1 MSNKASDLRSP
12 LTEFLSSVESA
23 RLANEPGIVI
33 WEQSY
38 LGHLNLRGDPSDIDF
53 LKAVE
58 SVIGFTL
65 PLKPNTI
72 ADNDQ
77 FTVFWLGPN
86 EWLLITPP
94 KLGKKIEGEMNRV
107 FQDIFASITDIS
119 GGQTIITIGGDKARN
134 VLAKGCT
141 LDLHPNLFN
150 SSQCAQTLISKVN
163 VIIRYSDSTASFDL
177 IVRRSFADYLGTWLY
192 DASLEYGIST
202 IDN

>member
-12 LTEFLSSVESA
+12 LTEFMSSVESA
-23 RLANEPGIVI
+23 NLANESGIVI

-38 LGHLNLRGDPSDIDF
+38 LGHLNLRGDPYDIDF

-58 SVIGFTL
+58 SVIGFAL
-65 PLKPNTI
+65 PLKSNTI

-86 EWLLITPP
+86 EWLLITPQN
-94 KLGKKIEGEMNRV
+94 LEKKIEEEMNRE
-107 FQDIFASITDIS
+107 FQGIFASITDIS
-119 GGQTIITIGGDKARN
+119 GGQTIITVGGDNARN

-141 LDLHPNLFN
+141 LDLHPNAFN
-150 SSQCAQTLISKVN
+150 SSQCAQTLVSKTN

-202 IDN
+202 LDN

>member
-23 RLANEPGIVI
+23 SLANEPGIVI

-38 LGHLNLRGDPSDIDF
+38 LGHLNLRGDPSNIDF

-58 SVIGFTL
+58 SVIGFAL
-65 PLKPNTI
+65 PLKSNTI

-86 EWLLITPP
+86 EWLLITPTNQ
-94 KLGKKIEGEMNRV
+94 KEKIEEAMNRA
-107 FQDIFASITDIS
+107 FQGIFASITDIS
-119 GGQTIITIGGDKARN
+119 GGQTVITIGGDNARD

-141 LDLHPNLFN
+141 LDLHPNTFN
-150 SSQCAQTLISKVN
+150 ISQCAQTLVSKAN

-177 IVRRSFADYLGTWLY
+177 IVRRSFADYLGVWLH

-202 IDN
+202 LDN